1 MITYYK
7 RTITAKHLKILD
19 SYEEGSWIN
28 VINPTPEELESLEKD
43 FSLNREL
50 LDEGLDEHEL
60 PRLDSEN
67 GHLYLFVKTIFRE
80 KKSLGTLLI
89 ILNKDF
95 VLTLAKDEPHSLK
108 QIFDEKEEMI
118 TTQKTKFVIKLLSLI
133 NDNFEYV
140 VSRIVKDVQSKKR
153 ITVKLKESEIEDL
166 LQDEDFLNNLVVG
179 YYYTSLLYSKMLK
192 KIDIYEEDKEAIK
205 DLIVESNQGLNLCRS
220 SLKTISNLR
229 HYYSIILSNK
239 LNRTIKILTAFTILI
254 TLSAAVSSLYGMNI
268 ILPFQ
273 QNPHAF
279 WYILSFMA
287 GTMGIFI
294 YYFYQKGIL

>member
-1 MITYYK
+1 M
-7 RTITAKHLKILD
+7 LKDPLRK
-19 SYEEGSWIN
+19 YN
-28 VINPTPEELESLEKD
+28 
-43 FSLNREL
+43 
-50 LDEGLDEHEL
+50 
-60 PRLDSEN
+60 
-67 GHLYLFVKTIFRE
+67 VKTIFRE